1 MYGEYLT
8 YLNVVLICPVLL
20 LLLFKRNQST
30 ILVSEWMMYILTLIN
45 FCCAFYAQFNPI
57 NDFKIYSWVLWLIT
71 MNINFFISRF
81 LTKIA

>member
-8 YLNVVLICPVLL
+8 YLNVVLICLVLL
-20 LLLFKRNQST
+20 LLLFKRNQSI

-45 FCCAFYAQFNPI
+45 MCCAFYAQLNYI
-57 NDFKIYSWVLWLIT
+57 DNLAIYSWAFWLIT